1 MQSLTHNHTNTLTNL
16 SINLVLTFCQFYREF
31 QSNQFSSFQSVS
43 LSLFN
48 PQTGAARQRQRPRSQ
63 SVRINSIWRD
73 GKLKCVK
80 VVCREEFN
88 VIRGRTQ
95 NFNFPPTP
103 ILDFTTCH
111 DVCSFLSHPQKQQH
125 RHLRIREMSRRK
137 LKQRESGKI
146 PSLVRQ
152 RQCAFS
158 TYCGEFGTRE
168 ESQTFA
174 VWLFRFLAE
183 CMKH

>member
-43 LSLFN
+43 LSVFN

-88 VIRGRTQ
+88 VICGRTQ
-95 NFNFPPTP
+95 G
-103 ILDFTTCH
+103 IFTFHQLQFSTTRRAMTYALF
-111 DVCSFLSHPQKQQH
+111 SLTQKQQH

-146 PSLVRQ
+146 PSSVRQ

-158 TYCGEFGTRE
+158 TFCGEFGTRE

-174 VWLFRFLAE
+174 VWFFRFLAE